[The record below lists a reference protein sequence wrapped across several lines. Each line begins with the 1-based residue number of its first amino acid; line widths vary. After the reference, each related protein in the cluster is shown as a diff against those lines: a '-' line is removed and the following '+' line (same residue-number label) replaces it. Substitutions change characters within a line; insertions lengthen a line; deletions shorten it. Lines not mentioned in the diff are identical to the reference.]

1 LRAIRSSGLP
11 AIVLIVSHGCGCAT
25 GDVYWPTGT
34 AAILQDRNAPRV
46 FAEVPDEHRGMI
58 KRRSL
63 LIANC
68 TPVTVLD
75 DPTYRALSPSATRP
89 ESPIDPVRVRV
100 TKGIDQGSEVIVR
113 RQYLALP
120 TGPNEKFTA
129 SLPIVF
135 LILIATAAILWSLE
149 KLVRTLKSRRAVNR
163 GENPDHRPRREGM
176 RPVARMGRD
185 DDFTQKASLYKLV
198 PPISGHFALTHF
210 DGKHRCASFRLDFG
224 PRK

>member
-63 LIANC
+63 LIANY

-149 KLVRTLKSRRAVNR
+149 KLVLTLKSRRAVNR
-163 GENPDHRPRREGM
+163 GELTIYPGARVGSRSLKPQQRTRITDRGEKECDQWLAWVATMTSRRRLRCINSCRRPAATSR
-176 RPVARMGRD
+176 
-185 DDFTQKASLYKLV
+185 
-198 PPISGHFALTHF
+198 
-210 DGKHRCASFRLDFG
+210 
-224 PRK
+224 